1 MAAPIIQFKRGA
13 YTNLPG
19 LRQGEPGFT
28 TDKYDLYVGLTSD
41 TATNQFFGSGRY
53 WDREDG
59 TESLALKL
67 VDKDGTNSINLKG
80 PDALTG
86 ITTYTFPAAPEANK
100 ILVTDA
106 DGNLS
111 WEENFNT
118 DLNVAGIVTATG
130 GFNIGINSAGNVITT
145 GPVQN
150 LNFIGAG
157 NTFAYNAETDTVD
170 ISISGEGSNLT
181 LGESSDGDLVT
192 PGALNTFNSETKIV
206 DSIDDLNELALNMM
220 NNTAVS
226 GLDFNTTP
234 TAGGSPFAIT
244 LATSSAGNPNSYYI
258 DWGDGTIETVA
269 DSTPSHTYNQPDGGQ
284 FSITMTASNT
294 AGTGAGS
301 SFTTS
306 KTNYITVYTPDPS
319 VSFTLNDALSGGSAV
334 TFIDSGTPI
343 YLENST
349 TEVTGFDVDYTV
361 NFGDGT
367 TFAIDGN
374 AAPGGVG
381 GARTEHTYTA
391 AAETDTEYTV
401 NLSLDSHPA
410 ADPAVIPTSDTVT
423 FKVYAEHTPSFTG
436 LTTIG
441 INSLANSGLPITFT
455 NTTENTIGSFSDFG
469 IQYRWTFGDG
479 TVTTVN
485 TGSSN
490 DGDTNR
496 TISNT
501 YELSDNAAGISSS
514 YTAKLEVLS
523 NHTNAPFASADYI
536 ITVEPEVRSIFS
548 GEAVVQSDRIGD
560 NSRTLYDGTDLNGND
575 RRIGRFTNTSHN
587 ASDYVYD
594 YGDGSAN
601 DIIGSNAVAGGT
613 STPIEHTFQ
622 GAPGSKTVTLT
633 ANGTPGHLVQNG
645 LVSDVTMGLTAVP
658 AAPTNITTQT
668 LSMSSSSQGTS
679 PRLCAEYT
687 DNQTGVGIA
696 TGSAVTRYAT
706 TATITSNTLS
716 DIDGSES
723 GTLTARLNG
732 VDVGSK
738 AFTLATGETGTFDD
752 LVVTSEGDAHD
763 EISSTIY
770 PSDFY
775 QVFSARISKPLAE
788 ISVGLNELDLNHS
801 VDGSCGRTMFV
812 KDDLNDTPTLTTG
825 TLAESNAGTKR
836 YISGIPY
843 YNTGSPTLT
852 LSGVEVTDFTG
863 QTYQDTN
870 SPLNLTSGTNSE
882 STSGNVVS
890 TQNYNYANIEG
901 ATPLLDGSGIPI
913 ANTGVG
919 SAYALGDLNV
929 DLTSSTVRSV
939 QTVKFR
945 AKNPAGNGSYA
956 ENATKVQ
963 VHTAS
968 QSGISEIAIPVV
980 DSLGNG
986 VLTDDGVRVFD
997 FSADTIDNP
1006 SYTGTTDFYTNSL
1019 YTEASDPGVEGT
1031 KEATVRLGVLK
1042 HDTTDYSTGFLPV
1055 GPDRS
1060 ADTGTQYFTFAF
1072 RRQVVANFDIN
1083 ITSAGISGLWIAAP
1097 GTGIDSSSGLNGW
1110 LRADTAYAGAGVP
1123 GSGTG
1128 GNGSDGC
1135 AFNNS
1140 DRIQASTALSGG
1152 YTMTL
1157 GEENMSNATGNV
1169 VLVRIALAS
1178 GQSVSSLSIAE
1189 AVV

>member
-28 TDKYDLYVGLTSD
+28 TDKYDLYVGLTSE
-41 TATNQFFGSGRY
+41 TTTNQFFGSGRY

-80 PDALTG
+80 PDAMSG
-86 ITTYTFPAAPEANK
+86 VTTYTFPAAPEANK
-100 ILVTDA
+100 ILLTDG

-111 WEENFNT
+111 WTESFDS
-118 DLNVAGIVTATG
+118 DLNVTGIVTATG
-130 GFNIGINSAGNVITT
+130 GFNIGINSAGNTITS

-157 NTFAYNAETDTVD
+157 NTFAYNADTDTVD
-170 ISISGEGSNLT
+170 IAISGTGDNLT
-181 LGESSDGDLVT
+181 LGTSSDGDLVT
-192 PGALNTFNSETKIV
+192 PGALNTFTTETKIV

-226 GLDFNTTP
+226 GLEFSTTP
-234 TAGGSPFAIT
+234 TAGGSPFSIT
-244 LATSSAGNPNSYYI
+244 LATVAAGNPNNYYI
-258 DWGDGTIETVA
+258 DWGDGTADNTS
-269 DSTPSHTYNQPDGGQ
+269 DSTPSHTYNEPNGGQ
-284 FSITMTASNT
+284 FSITMAASNT
-294 AGTGAGS
+294 SGTGAGS
-301 SFTTS
+301 SFVAS
-306 KTNYITVYTPDPS
+306 RTNYITVYTPDPS
-319 VSFTLNDALSGGSAV
+319 VAFSMKDALNAGSTI
-334 TFIDSGTPI
+334 TFADSGTAI
-343 YLENST
+343 FLENST
-349 TEVTGFDVDYTV
+349 TNVTGFDVDYTV

-367 TFAIDGN
+367 TFGIDGN

-381 GARTEHTYTA
+381 AARTTHTFNN
-391 AAETDTEYTV
+391 AAETDTQYTI

-410 ADPAVIPTSDTVT
+410 ADPNVIPASDSAT
-423 FKVYAEHTPSFTG
+423 FKVYSEHTPSFTG
-436 LTTIG
+436 ITTIG
-441 INSLANSGLPITFT
+441 INSTSNSGLPITFT
-455 NTTENTIGSFSDFG
+455 NTTESTIGSFADFG
-469 IQYRWTFGDG
+469 IRYRWTFGDG
-479 TVTTVN
+479 TTTTVN

-490 DGDTNR
+490 AGDTNR

-501 YELSDNAAGISSS
+501 YDLSSNSAGVSSS

-523 NHTNAPFASADYI
+523 DHTNSPFASANYVV
-536 ITVEPEVRSIFS
+536 TVEPEVRSIFS
-548 GEAVVQSDRIGD
+548 GAAVVTSDRTGD

-575 RRIGRFTNTSHN
+575 RRVGRFTNTSHN
-587 ASDYVYD
+587 ASDYTYA
-594 YGDGSAN
+594 YGDGSSDDTVAN
-601 DIIGSNAVAGGT
+601 NAAAGGT
-613 STPIEHTFQ
+613 STPIDHAFQ
-622 GAPGSKTVTLT
+622 GGPGSKTVTLT

-645 LVSDVTMGLTAVP
+645 RTSNVTMTVNAVP

-668 LSMSSSSQGTS
+668 LSMSSSSQGTQ
-679 PRLCAEYT
+679 PYLCSGYT

-696 TGSAVTRYAT
+696 TGSSVTRYAT
-706 TATITSNTLS
+706 TTPIVSSTLS
-716 DIDGSES
+716 NIDGSES
-723 GTLTARLNG
+723 GTLSARLNTAAI
-732 VDVGSK
+732 GSK

-752 LVVTSEGDAHD
+752 LIITSEGDAHD
-763 EISSTIY
+763 EISSNTY

-775 QVFSARISKPLAE
+775 QVFTARVSKPLAE
-788 ISVGLNELDLNHS
+788 VAVGLSELDLSHS
-801 VDGSCGRTMFV
+801 IDGNAGRVMFV
-812 KDDLNDTPTLTTG
+812 KDDLNTTPTLSTG
-825 TLAESNAGTKR
+825 TLAESGAGSKR

-852 LSGVEVTDFTG
+852 LSGVEVTNFTG
-863 QTYQDTN
+863 QTYQNTT
-870 SPLNLTSGTNSE
+870 SPFVLTSGTNAE

-890 TQNYNYANIEG
+890 SQNYTYANIDG
-901 ATPLLDGSGIPI
+901 TSTMLDGGVPK

-919 SAYALGDLNV
+919 GAYALGDLSV
-929 DLTSSTVRSV
+929 SLTSSSVRSV

-945 AKNPAGNGSYA
+945 AKNPAGNGAFA

-963 VHTAS
+963 VHTSA
-968 QSGISEIAIPVV
+968 QSGISEIAIPVA
-980 DSLGNG
+980 DALGNG
-986 VLTDDGVRVFD
+986 VHTDDGVRVFN
-997 FSADTIDNP
+997 FSGDTTDNP
-1006 SYTGTTDFYTNSL
+1006 SYTGSTNFYTNSP
-1019 YTEASDPGVEGT
+1019 YTEASDPGVQGT
-1031 KEATVRLGVLK
+1031 KEATIRLGVLK

-1055 GPDRS
+1055 GPNRS
-1060 ADTGTQYFTFAF
+1060 GDTGTQYFTFAF
-1072 RRQVVANFDIN
+1072 RRQVAANFDIN

-1097 GTGIDSSSGLNGW
+1097 GTGIDSTSGLNGW

-1123 GSGTG
+1123 GSGAG